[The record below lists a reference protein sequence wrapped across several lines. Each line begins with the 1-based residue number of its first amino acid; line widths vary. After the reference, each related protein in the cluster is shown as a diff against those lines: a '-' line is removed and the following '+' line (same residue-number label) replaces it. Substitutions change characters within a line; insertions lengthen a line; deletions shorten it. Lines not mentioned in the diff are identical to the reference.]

1 MSKSTSQTQLWW
13 RWTLSYPGSKN
24 SAMMEMNLE
33 LLWIQKFS
41 YDGDEPWVTLDPIG
55 TVRLLVYKICTHLT

>member
-1 MSKSTSQTQLWW
+1 
-13 RWTLSYPGSKN
+13 
-24 SAMMEMNLE
+24 MMEMNLE
-33 LLWIQKFS
+33 LLWIQKLS